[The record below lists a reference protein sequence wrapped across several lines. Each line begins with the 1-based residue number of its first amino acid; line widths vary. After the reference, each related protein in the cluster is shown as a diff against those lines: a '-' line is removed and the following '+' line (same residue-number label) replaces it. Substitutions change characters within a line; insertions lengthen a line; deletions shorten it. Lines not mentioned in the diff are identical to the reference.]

1 MRALVAKE
9 GLYRV
14 CVADPGGL
22 ITPPCVAVEWDLNTV
37 TDAQLD
43 FAGAFEIVCN
53 SSGAAGEASDGS
65 DGSDGSAGSAGCEL
79 QALCVSFDNT
89 FGVEGGEAPVVRLPT
104 GPSEAPTHWKQTL
117 LYLEQPLRLREGDAV
132 RGTLRMRRG
141 SENPRHL
148 DIEATYS
155 LPGGEAVTQKWHMG

>member
-22 ITPPCVAVEWDLNTV
+22 ITPPCVAVEWDLNAV

-53 SSGAAGEASDGS
+53 SSGAAEEASDGS
-65 DGSDGSAGSAGCEL
+65 DGSNGSNGCEL

-117 LYLEQPLRLREGDAV
+117 LYLERPLRLREGDAV
-132 RGTLRMRRG
+132 RGTLRMSRA
-141 SENPRHL
+141 S
-148 DIEATYS
+148 
-155 LPGGEAVTQKWHMG
+155 